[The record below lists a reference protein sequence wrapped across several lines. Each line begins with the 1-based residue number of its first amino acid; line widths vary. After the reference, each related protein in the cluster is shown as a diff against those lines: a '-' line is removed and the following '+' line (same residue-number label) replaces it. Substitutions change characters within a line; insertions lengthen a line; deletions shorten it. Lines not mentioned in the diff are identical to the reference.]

1 MILFKSK
8 KLKKFSEDIRK
19 LCAEK
24 AYELSGDLSKSFVV
38 KTPDKTYNV
47 SVLSTYR
54 FKNSGITFISD
65 KEAYLWSL
73 IPLIK
78 GFGGGISFPLG
89 KTVKLSA
96 ADNSENAENVYVV
109 YPKCMTIQFIEHE
122 AKNTAWT
129 PGKRIGNIRIFDGAS
144 FKDELRNPGLYTVE
158 KKAAHSAVV
167 SAVGI

>member
-1 MILFKSK
+1 MILFKSL
-8 KLKKFSEDIRK
+8 KLRKFSDEIQQICK
-19 LCAEK
+19 ENS
-24 AYELSGDLSKSFVV
+24 YEVLGDLTKSFVI
-38 KTPDKTYNV
+38 KTPQKTYNV

-54 FKNSGITFISD
+54 FKNSGVQFISD

-96 ADNSENAENVYVV
+96 ANNSENTENVYVV
-109 YPKCMTIQFIEHE
+109 CPKCMTIQIIEHE

-129 PGKRIGNIRIFDGAS
+129 PGKKIGNIRIFDGAS
-144 FKDELRNPGLYTVE
+144 FKDELRKPGLYTVE
-158 KKAAHSAVV
+158 NQSKHSAVV
-167 SAVGI
+167 SAVGC